1 MSEVC
6 ARFIVVRKKGIPMTT
21 MYRKTTCN
29 GCGMAQTTNVSY
41 RLDKKLWE
49 TSHTLEVCR
58 QRKTLLFRELD
69 FSKSGAS
76 LRAEVLLQ
84 GLN

>member
-1 MSEVC
+1 
-6 ARFIVVRKKGIPMTT
+6 MTR

-29 GCGMAQTTNVSY
+29 GCGMSQTTNVSY

-58 QRKTLLFRELD
+58 QRKLLLIKELD
-69 FSKSGAS
+69 FSKSGSALRNLELLNS
-76 LRAEVLLQ
+76 L
-84 GLN
+84 N

>member
-1 MSEVC
+1 
-6 ARFIVVRKKGIPMTT
+6 MTK

-58 QRKTLLFRELD
+58 QRKLLLIKELD
-69 FSKSGAS
+69 FSQSGSGLRNLELLNS
-76 LRAEVLLQ
+76 L
-84 GLN
+84 N

>member
-1 MSEVC
+1 
-6 ARFIVVRKKGIPMTT
+6 MTK

-58 QRKTLLFRELD
+58 QRKLLLIKELD
-69 FSKSGAS
+69 FSTPGSNVRNLELLNS
-76 LRAEVLLQ
+76 L
-84 GLN
+84 N

>member
-1 MSEVC
+1 
-6 ARFIVVRKKGIPMTT
+6 MTK

-69 FSKSGAS
+69 FSKSGAR

>member
-1 MSEVC
+1 
-6 ARFIVVRKKGIPMTT
+6 MTK

-58 QRKTLLFRELD
+58 QRKLLLIKELD
-69 FSKSGAS
+69 FSKSGSALRNLELLNS
-76 LRAEVLLQ
+76 L
-84 GLN
+84 N

>member
-1 MSEVC
+1 
-6 ARFIVVRKKGIPMTT
+6 MTK

-29 GCGMAQTTNVSY
+29 GCGMAQTTDVSY

-58 QRKTLLFRELD
+58 QRKLLLIKELD
-69 FSKSGAS
+69 FSKSGSALRNLELLNS
-76 LRAEVLLQ
+76 L
-84 GLN
+84 N